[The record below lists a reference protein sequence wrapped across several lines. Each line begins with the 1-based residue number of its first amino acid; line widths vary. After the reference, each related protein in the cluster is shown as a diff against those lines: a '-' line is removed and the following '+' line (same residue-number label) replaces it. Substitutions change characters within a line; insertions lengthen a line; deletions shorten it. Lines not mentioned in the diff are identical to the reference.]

1 MGTIRTLLALTVVLS
16 HSGVPYIDVA
26 PYGGIMFV
34 GGRYAVQLF
43 YMISGYLITHILL
56 SNPNYATDTGRFY
69 LNRALRI
76 YPNYLVVASLTLIS
90 VGLLG
95 NGAYLQTIFSI
106 YDKIPTDAAVWL
118 VTSNIILFGQ
128 DWLIFFIVKAGHLV
142 YWNYLSGGVPMY
154 TGLWV
159 PQSWTL
165 GVELTFYLIAPFV
178 VRHVWR
184 IALLFVL
191 SIAVRLWL
199 YSKGLGGSHDAFFSY
214 RFFPSELA
222 IFMAGALS
230 RHWLLPLWVAVK
242 QRSETA
248 PIGGTLILFILC
260 ATFFLW
266 PGGELIKGLSLF
278 GVFVAL
284 MPLAFL
290 FQQRSRIDDTI
301 GALSYPIY
309 ICHFLAFNL
318 LFSYTAA
325 STLSKDQQSLAMVIA
340 AILFAI
346 LLHVIVD
353 RGIDRIRDRIRSG
366 GYRFA
371 RSRRKLASS

>member
-26 PYGGIMFV
+26 SYGGIMFV

-56 SNPNYATDTGRFY
+56 SNQNYVANTGRFY

-76 YPNYLVVASLTLIS
+76 YPNYFVVAGLTLIS

-95 NGAYLQTIFSI
+95 NSAYLETIFSI
-106 YDKIPTDAAVWL
+106 YNKIPTDAAAWL
-118 VTSNIILFGQ
+118 LISNVILFGQ
-128 DWLIFFIVKAGHLV
+128 DWLIFFIVKGGHLV

-199 YSKGLGGSHDAFFSY
+199 YSKGLGGAQDAFFSY

-222 IFMAGALS
+222 LFMAGAIS
-230 RHWLLPLWVAVK
+230 RHWLLPMWVAVK
-242 QRSETA
+242 QRWGRVPTV
-248 PIGGTLILFILC
+248 GTLILLALC
-260 ATFFLW
+260 STFFMW
-266 PGGELIKGLSLF
+266 PGSELMKGLSLF
-278 GVFVAL
+278 GAFVAL

-290 FQQRSRIDDTI
+290 FQQRSRFDNAI

-318 LFSYTAA
+318 LFSYAA
-325 STLSKDQQSLAMVIA
+325 VSPLSENQKKVSMVLA
-340 AILFAI
+340 AIILAI
-346 LLHVIVD
+346 VLHIIVD
-353 RGIDRIRDRIRSG
+353 RGIDRIRDRIRNG
-366 GYRFA
+366 GYRF
-371 RSRRKLASS
+371 SHRKLASG

>member
-43 YMISGYLITHILL
+43 YMISGYLITYILL
-56 SNPNYATDTGRFY
+56 SNQNYAANTGRFY

-76 YPNYLVVASLTLIS
+76 YPNYFVVAGLTLIS

-95 NGAYLQTIFSI
+95 NTAYFATILSI
-106 YDKIPTDAAVWL
+106 YDKIPADASAFL
-118 VTSNIILFGQ
+118 LISNFILFGQ
-128 DWLIFFIVKAGHLV
+128 DWLIFFMVKAGHLV
-142 YWNYLSGGVPMY
+142 YWHYLSGGLLMY

-191 SIAVRLWL
+191 SIAIRLWL
-199 YSKGLGGSHDAFFSY
+199 YSKGLGGAQDAFFSY

-222 IFMAGALS
+222 LFMTGAMS
-230 RHWLLPLWVAVK
+230 RHWLLPLWISVK
-242 QRSETA
+242 QRWEAT
-248 PIGGTLILFILC
+248 PIGGTLILLVLC
-260 ATFFLW
+260 VTFFLW
-266 PGGELIKGLSLF
+266 PGSELMKALSLF
-278 GVFVAL
+278 AAFAVL

-325 STLSKDQQSLAMVIA
+325 SRLSRDQQIFAMVIA
-340 AILFAI
+340 SMVLAI
-346 LLHVIVD
+346 LLHMVVD
-353 RGIDRIRDRIRSG
+353 RGIDRIRDRIRRE

-371 RSRRKLASS
+371 RSGRKLASG